1 MRLSRKEAAAVI
13 VLSTIAGVVAG
24 YGASSWALHAADP
37 SSMNPQMPNA
47 AAKSDSLPQLLRASI
62 TVPENRRYA
71 VASVATDF
79 EQFYDVVTAAM
90 PMLPAEPTE
99 ATAALETRAPEM
111 SAPEAAPVR
120 PVTAAAPVPAAKP
133 KPLPPPPAPAPMG
146 LLDDGQIAGIK
157 TRLRLT
163 ADQTEYWPAVE
174 TALRAVAKH
183 QLREMRQNRNP
194 SGKINI
200 DVNSAEVQQLV
211 WAAMPLLQ
219 RLREEQ
225 KREVR
230 RLVRVIGLDQ
240 LASQI

>member
-1 MRLSRKEAAAVI
+1 MMPAESIETAAA
-13 VLSTIAGVVAG
+13 
-24 YGASSWALHAADP
+24 
-37 SSMNPQMPNA
+37 
-47 AAKSDSLPQLLRASI
+47 
-62 TVPENRRYA
+62 PE
-71 VASVATDF
+71 T
-79 EQFYDVVTAAM
+79 
-90 PMLPAEPTE
+90 P
-99 ATAALETRAPEM
+99 
-111 SAPEAAPVR
+111 APEAAPVR
-120 PVTAAAPVPAAKP
+120 TASTAAPLPAAKP
-133 KPLPPPPAPAPMG
+133 KPLPPPPAPMG

-163 ADQTEYWPAVE
+163 GEQTEYWPAVE

-194 SGKINI
+194 SGKVNI

-219 RLREEQ
+219 RLREDQ

>member
-1 MRLSRKEAAAVI
+1 
-13 VLSTIAGVVAG
+13 
-24 YGASSWALHAADP
+24 
-37 SSMNPQMPNA
+37 
-47 AAKSDSLPQLLRASI
+47 
-62 TVPENRRYA
+62 
-71 VASVATDF
+71 
-79 EQFYDVVTAAM
+79 
-90 PMLPAEPTE
+90 
-99 ATAALETRAPEM
+99 
-111 SAPEAAPVR
+111 
-120 PVTAAAPVPAAKP
+120 
-133 KPLPPPPAPAPMG
+133 MG

-194 SGKINI
+194 SGKVNI
-200 DVNSAEVQQLV
+200 DVNSPEVQQLV
-211 WAAMPLLQ
+211 WAAMPLLH
-219 RLREEQ
+219 RLREDQ